1 MRLNTRRLSS
11 RMPLMIASLVLAI
24 LLWLMVIAEEK
35 IEAGFM
41 VPLVFENI
49 PASVVIDGPPMG
61 SVYVQIRGSK
71 QAVENILPQQVR
83 ARVDLA
89 QAEPGDK
96 FVQITPKNVV
106 LPQSITVLGIYPP
119 YLDLKF
125 LAKRPV
131 PVRVLTIGKPA
142 EGYEIRQI
150 TTIPLQVELV
160 GPLARVQSIK
170 QVETYPVDVSGL
182 KKQLRARVEFVQPG
196 DDIRLLQLKP
206 TEVIVEV
213 IPRKVEKTFRGVT
226 IDAGGNDRGF
236 SPASVTVVVRGD
248 YNRLKE
254 MRPDQVL
261 VEVDWSGAEKD
272 APQRP
277 LRVQVPQGISVVS
290 VKPGSVKI
298 K

>member
-1 MRLNTRRLSS
+1 MT
-11 RMPLMIASLVLAI
+11 ASLVLAF
-24 LLWLMVIAEEK
+24 LLWLLVIAEEK

-96 FVQITPKNVV
+96 FVQITPQNIF
-106 LPQSITVLGIYPP
+106 LPQGVTVLGIYPP

-125 LAKRPV
+125 HAKRPV
-131 PVRVLTIGKPA
+131 PVKVLTIGKPA
-142 EGYEIRQI
+142 EGYEVQQI
-150 TTIPLQVELV
+150 TTIPLQVEVV

-182 KKQLRARVEFVQPG
+182 KKDLRARVEFVLPG

-206 TEVIVEV
+206 TEVVV
-213 IPRKVEKTFRGVT
+213 AVVPRKVEKTFRGVA
-226 IDAGGNDRGF
+226 IGAGGDDRSF
-236 SPASVTVVVRGD
+236 SPASATVVVRGD

-254 MRPDQVL
+254 MEPHQVN
-261 VEVDWSGAEKD
+261 VEVDWKGAED
-272 APQRP
+272 DSPQRP
-277 LRVQVPQGISVVS
+277 LRVQVSQGLSVVS

>member
-1 MRLNTRRLSS
+1 MKRLSS
-11 RMPLMIASLVLAI
+11 RMPLMTASLALAF
-24 LLWLMVIAEEK
+24 LLWLLVIAEEK

-49 PASVVIDGPPMG
+49 PASVVVDGPPMG

-96 FVQITPKNVV
+96 FVQITPKNIF
-106 LPQSITVLGIYPP
+106 LPQGVVVLGIYPP

-125 LAKRPV
+125 HAKRPV
-131 PVRVLTIGKPA
+131 PVKVLTIGKPA
-142 EGYEIRQI
+142 EGYEVRQI
-150 TTIPLQVELV
+150 TTIPLQVEVV
-160 GPLARVQSIK
+160 GPLASVQSIK

-182 KKQLRARVEFVQPG
+182 KKNLRARVEFVQPG

-206 TEVIVEV
+206 TEVVVEV
-213 IPRKVEKTFRGVT
+213 VPRKVEKTFRGVSV
-226 IDAGGNDRGF
+226 DAGGDERSF
-236 SPASVTVVVRGD
+236 SPASVTIVVRGD

-254 MRPDQVL
+254 MESGQVK
-261 VEVDWSGAEKD
+261 VEVDWSAAESD
-272 APQRP
+272 SPQRA
-277 LRVQVPQGISVVS
+277 LRVQVPQGLAVVS

>member
-1 MRLNTRRLSS
+1 MT
-11 RMPLMIASLVLAI
+11 ASLALAF
-24 LLWLMVIAEEK
+24 LLWLLVIAEEK

-49 PASVVIDGPPMG
+49 PASVVVDGPPMG

-96 FVQITPKNVV
+96 FVQITPKNIF
-106 LPQSITVLGIYPP
+106 LPQGVVVLGIYPP

-125 LAKRPV
+125 HAKRPV
-131 PVRVLTIGKPA
+131 PVKVLTIGKPA
-142 EGYEIRQI
+142 EGYEVRQI
-150 TTIPLQVELV
+150 TTIPLQVEVV
-160 GPLARVQSIK
+160 GPLASVQSIK

-182 KKQLRARVEFVQPG
+182 KKNLRARVEFVQPG

-206 TEVIVEV
+206 TEVVVEV
-213 IPRKVEKTFRGVT
+213 VPRKVEKTFRGVSV
-226 IDAGGNDRGF
+226 DAGGDERSF
-236 SPASVTVVVRGD
+236 SPASVTIVVRGD

-254 MRPDQVL
+254 MESGQVK
-261 VEVDWSGAEKD
+261 VEVDWSAAESD
-272 APQRP
+272 SPQRA
-277 LRVQVPQGISVVS
+277 LRVQVPQGLAVVS